1 MTGQATEART
11 SLGSGPIRV
20 GWTIWDI
27 LPDPFEPMEDEEDE
41 YLVDP
46 S

>member
-27 LPDPFEPMEDEEDE
+27 LPDPMEPFEEDDE
-41 YLVDP
+41 WIVEDP
-46 S
+46 A